1 MLMQMLMVI
10 AIFVNI
16 HDAIELVVCSLF
28 PNHLETWLQI
38 YPNLTC
44 SLLSKHGFELAGMCT
59 FCILGFKIFLTL
71 KPMNYLE
78 MNHEQVMM
86 IIIWSITALEV
97 ADLILI
103 LFFNG
108 TLCVKQKLIELESIF
123 NLKVEHNTFKLSIPI
138 GAFLGLILLIQEVL
152 FITVNLYQ
160 KIRKRRMKRSVTPI
174 KPLDIR
180 QEVKIQVEDLLPDTL
195 EHVNDLNLIK
205 AQSNLEEKQLST
217 STIIIRHNNNCNQ
230 SSSIRN
236 KGSSSSSIYAN
247 NNLNMIDIAQQTS
260 KLKNHMI
267 NEIEKASRNNNLP
280 NKRDKKENNVA
291 ISAIASD
298 GVVSQNSE
306 KSGGEVATN
315 KPEDQHSSNTTL
327 HSITASLN
335 ITLLVVLIMCLL
347 ALATFY
353 REDIFH

>member
-28 PNHLETWLQI
+28 PNHLETWLQT

-86 IIIWSITALEV
+86 IIIWSITVLEV

-123 NLKVEHNTFKLSIPI
+123 KIKVEHNTFKLSLPI

-160 KIRKRRMKRSVTPI
+160 KIRKRRMKRSITPI
-174 KPLDIR
+174 KPLDKR
-180 QEVKIQVEDLLPDTL
+180 QEVKIQVDDLLPYTL
-195 EHVNDLNLIK
+195 EPIDDLYLIEAK
-205 AQSNLEEKQLST
+205 SNLEEKQLST
-217 STIIIRHNNNCNQ
+217 STTIIRHNNNCNQ

-236 KGSSSSSIYAN
+236 KGSSSSSIYAHN
-247 NNLNMIDIAQQTS
+247 NINLINTAQQTS
-260 KLKNHMI
+260 ELKNQI
-267 NEIEKASRNNNLP
+267 TNKIEKAVS
-280 NKRDKKENNVA
+280 NKDLLNKETRKKIMLLFLQLLQMELYP
-291 ISAIASD
+291 
-298 GVVSQNSE
+298 
-306 KSGGEVATN
+306 K
-315 KPEDQHSSNTTL
+315 TL
-327 HSITASLN
+327 HNLEE
-335 ITLLVVLIMCLL
+335 
-347 ALATFY
+347 
-353 REDIFH
+353 R